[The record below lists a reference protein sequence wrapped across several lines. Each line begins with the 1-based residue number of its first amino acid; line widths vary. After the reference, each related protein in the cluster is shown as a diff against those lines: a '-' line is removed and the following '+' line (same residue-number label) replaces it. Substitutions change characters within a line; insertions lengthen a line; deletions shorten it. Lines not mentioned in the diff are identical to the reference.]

1 MSLRQKVSSAIRIL
15 RWNRDV
21 SARASHL
28 VEVFNFQAGSG
39 NVSGSTFSERKNM
52 STKTSFK
59 RIAAVAAA
67 ALTLGGLS
75 VVTATSAHAATVG
88 TPLLTVG
95 ATSLSGVGTAAGTQV
110 VGGYATFTLVES
122 ASADAGI
129 VGTITTSG
137 VGAISNVSGGTH
149 LAAAVT
155 GGTATPTY
163 PTSSLSVKSDGTVT
177 ATGGETLT
185 VSVTSALAGLQ
196 TLTFTPISSAGAPGT
211 AVTATITWGDAPVIN
226 AAYTAGAS
234 FIADGAVVPTSDLQ
248 TASGL
253 AYPKTANGSVVA
265 TIGINVKDAKNLAIN
280 GQPLTVSVSGP
291 GLITLATGSQAGVAG
306 LVRAQSLTATTQ
318 ATTNLATVG
327 ITADGTAGTSVITVA
342 SGTTTLFTKTVTFY
356 GTVSAIKVVS
366 QNLKIAKASTAGA
379 KLGSNLTTDTG
390 LTVATTAAVELEAV
404 DANGSI
410 VPGLTITANSADTSV
425 IASGAVSPEA
435 GDALTIGANGAGYY
449 IASVTSAPV
458 GVSGKSTTVTFRTLL
473 SDGVTYVTSDPVTFT
488 LGGSIAKMV
497 LSTDATSYSANAPVK
512 LTVTATDSSG
522 NPAYD
527 QTVTAGT
534 NGSAGLIGSLISST
548 FMNGLATP
556 SSIVG
561 GVGSKTGIYA
571 PIVGGDFTISGV
583 DNASLAGEAL
593 SVSAT
598 SVGGSADAASQAATD
613 AAQEATDAANAA
625 YDAANNAMDSADA
638 ATAAAQDAS
647 DNASAAL
654 AAVTSLS
661 ATVAKLVK
669 SVTAITTALA
679 SIKKKLG
686 VK

>member
-59 RIAAVAAA
+59 RIAAVAAV
-67 ALTLGGLS
+67 ALALGGF
-75 VVTATSAHAATVG
+75 SAVSANAVSSSG
-88 TPLLTVG
+88 TPVWAVT
-95 ATSLSGVGTAAGTQV
+95 ATSLSGVGTTAGTQV
-110 VGGYATFTLVES
+110 VGGYATLTLTETTTGTS
-122 ASADAGI
+122 AAI
-129 VGTITTSG
+129 VGSLTSAG
-137 VGAISNVSGGTH
+137 VGSIGSVAGTST
-149 LAAAVT
+149 LSATVT
-155 GGTATPTY
+155 GGSATATF
-163 PTSSLSVKSDGTVT
+163 PTSAVSIYSNGT
-177 ATGGETLT
+177 AASGEVVT
-185 VSVTSALAGLQ
+185 VSVYSAVAGTQ

-234 FIADGAVVPTSDLQ
+234 FIADGAVVPTSPLQ

-253 AYPKTANGSVVA
+253 AYPKTADGSVVA

-366 QNLKIAKASTAGA
+366 QNLKIAKASTAGG

-410 VPGLTITANSADTSV
+410 VPGLTITAKSADTSV

-497 LSTDATSYSANAPVK
+497 LSTDVTSYSANAPVK

-548 FMNGLATP
+548 FMNSLATP

-661 ATVAKLVK
+661 ATVAKLVS
-669 SVTAITTALA
+669 SVTAIATALA
-679 SIKKKLG
+679 AIKKKLG